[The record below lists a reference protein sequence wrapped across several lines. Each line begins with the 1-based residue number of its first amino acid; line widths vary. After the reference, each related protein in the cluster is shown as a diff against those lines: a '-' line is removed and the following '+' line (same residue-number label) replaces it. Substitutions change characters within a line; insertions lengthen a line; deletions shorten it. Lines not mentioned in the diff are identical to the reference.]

1 MWMTMTSSAIFSF
14 GRRAGAACSF
24 LVLFAAPAAALDR
37 CAAYGPD
44 FTSVEGTSA
53 CVKISGHVHVE
64 IGSRGLGR
72 VGDSG
77 HIDGGYAQSQSGTA
91 TAAIRTEET
100 VNGAAGDPADFP
112 YSHHLRLQQD
122 SDPAYSGWYVR

>member
-1 MWMTMTSSAIFSF
+1 MRMTVTSSAILNF

-24 LVLFAAPAAALDR
+24 LILFAVPAAALDR

-44 FTSVEGTSA
+44 FTSVEGTGA
-53 CVKISGHVHVE
+53 CVKISGHVRVE
-64 IGSRGLGR
+64 TGSHGLGR
-72 VGDSG
+72 AGDN
-77 HIDGGYAQSQSGTA
+77 DYAQQGAAT
-91 TAAIRTEET
+91 TAAMRTEET
-100 VNGAAGDPADFP
+100 VNGDAGDPADFP